1 VANKRGTIA
10 EEVRKHAGFS
20 GKGFLRKGFY
30 LRESPIYIETFFIK
44 NND

>member
-1 VANKRGTIA
+1 MGTKT

-20 GKGFLRKGFY
+20 GKGFLKKGLY
-30 LRESPIYIETFFIK
+30 LRESLIYIETLFIK